1 MGDWREREE
10 KMSIKANN
18 NNNRRNVCNGTWPIV
33 YFALLISIGSRKRW
47 RSSAIPFGF
56 VRWR

>member
-1 MGDWREREE
+1 
-10 KMSIKANN
+10 MSIKANN

-33 YFALLISIGSRKRW
+33 YFALLISIGSGKRW